1 VGTKAARK
9 NADRKKKAKEL
20 KNEFEGIAA
29 RAVAPGPRPATSAG
43 APGLGPGDHHPP
55 ATAPDGATGVLA
67 ITVQP
72 PAGLSGL
79 AHAALHT
86 LAQPQ
91 VMGPASAAHALP
103 KVRNFA
109 GLPGQGVGFERTP
122 CSGISMP

>member
-1 VGTKAARK
+1 MGTKAARK

-29 RAVAPGPRPATSAG
+29 RAVAP
-43 APGLGPGDHHPP
+43 GPGDHHPP